1 MKKCLYCDKP
11 CSTTSIFCD
20 DCRALLLNRQQ
31 QRDGISYSP
40 QEPAL
45 PAYVATAQQA
55 QPSVQSLHVT
65 IYDDASAL
73 SLPPAKGK
81 PDISV
86 PEDDLSHLMPE
97 SWSEL
102 ALDVVDASG
111 NDPAADIEA
120 VDPLRQRRLPT
131 GSGSQKAKPAHAAES
146 PQQPDDAPD
155 TFERREAANLLERAR
170 ALRIRRR
177 GFSRLHKIL
186 AFFMMMAVLA
196 LIVDGVLLAL
206 NFSHHRNASASASL
220 SLSVTPSVVQR
231 GQMALLHLAHFSAHT
246 SVFLTHDIQQMLLTD
261 TGSSLVQLGAS
272 GAASVPVLIEPDWSL
287 GTHTIEAED
296 VTTRY
301 TISTTIEV
309 INGEGY
315 TPVCS
320 VTASKAS
327 LAFTV
332 TAGQALP
339 VAQSIT
345 LSAGSCASSERWQ
358 ATSFAS
364 WLNVSPSSGQLAPGS
379 NVPATVQ
386 VNGSGLTTGTLSSY
400 VAFTSMQHTQL
411 VTVRLTVLPGSS
423 SSVPGQQPT
432 PTGTA
437 TGTTSASAS
446 YTLSPIDLNFTA
458 TQGQPDLAGQIV
470 TITDTGS
477 TAIDWQAVPSG
488 ANWLSVSPLQNI
500 LQANQSTQVVISVN
514 AAQLSTGRYAARLQV
529 SATDDSGGSSS
540 QQFVSV
546 NVNVLAP
553 CTLHISPA
561 GLAYA
566 ATTLQEITGPQ
577 TINVAE
583 VGNCT
588 QTVFWKAS
596 VDQAWVSLSSYS
608 GSNGGTITASINK
621 LLPLPGTYN
630 AHITF
635 SATSGGSTIPVSPQ
649 RVLVTLTVKLL

>member
-1 MKKCLYCDKP
+1 M
-11 CSTTSIFCD
+11 
-20 DCRALLLNRQQ
+20 LNRQQ

-111 NDPAADIEA
+111 NVPVADIEA
-120 VDPLRQRRLPT
+120 VDPLRQRRLPM
-131 GSGSQKAKPAHAAES
+131 GSGSQNAKPAHAAEP

-155 TFERREAANLLERAR
+155 TFERREATNLQERA
-170 ALRIRRR
+170 LKIRRR

-287 GTHTIEAED
+287 GAHTIEAED

-315 TPVCS
+315 TPLCS
-320 VTASKAS
+320 VTASKAN

-339 VAQSIT
+339 VAQPIT
-345 LSAGSCASSERWQ
+345 LSAGNCALSERWQ
-358 ATSFAS
+358 AASFAS
-364 WLNVSPSSGQLAPGS
+364 WLTVSPSSGQLAPGS

-432 PTGTA
+432 PTGT
-437 TGTTSASAS
+437 TSASAS

-477 TAIDWQAVPSG
+477 TAIDWQAAPIG
-488 ANWLSVSPLQNI
+488 ANWLSVSPQQNI
-500 LQANQSTQVVISVN
+500 LQANQSTQVIVSVN

-529 SATDDSGGSSS
+529 SATGSSGGSSS

-553 CTLHISPA
+553 CTLHISPS

-577 TINVAE
+577 TITVAE
-583 VGNCT
+583 AGNCT
-588 QTVFWKAS
+588 QTVFWKVS
-596 VDQAWVSLSSYS
+596 VDRTWVSLSSSS

-630 AHITF
+630 ARITF
-635 SATSGGSTIPVSPQ
+635 SATSGGSAVQVSPQ
-649 RVLVTLTVKLL
+649 SVLVTLTVKLL